1 MRLIRIDS
9 KCTQCTHRSK
19 VFWVSAQCATR
30 RSCSSRAREARRPKS
45 STSRTR
51 KRTVVGHA
59 STTSCSS
66 RQREHRCATSRSPQ
80 HSSPNTRPRWRRV
93 RRSSCSSSA
102 RREWLSA
109 RTGIRDGV
117 CEDAADADAEAEAGA
132 DRGVASAAAS
142 AAVDEVDGSCAADS
156 SISTHWSPSS
166 LKNDRNS

>member
-1 MRLIRIDS
+1 MKLIRIDC
-9 KCTQCTHRSK
+9 KCAQTTHGSK
-19 VFWVSAQCATR
+19 VFRVSAQCATH
-30 RSCSSRAREARRPKS
+30 RSCSIRAREARRPKS

-51 KRTVVGHA
+51 TRTVVGGA

-80 HSSPNTRPRWRRV
+80 QSSPNTTPRWRRV

-109 RTGIRDGV
+109 RTGGREAVGV
-117 CEDAADADAEAEAGA
+117 VAAEAEAETA
-132 DRGVASAAAS
+132 DAAAS
-142 AAVDEVDGSCAADS
+142 VAVDEADGSCAADS